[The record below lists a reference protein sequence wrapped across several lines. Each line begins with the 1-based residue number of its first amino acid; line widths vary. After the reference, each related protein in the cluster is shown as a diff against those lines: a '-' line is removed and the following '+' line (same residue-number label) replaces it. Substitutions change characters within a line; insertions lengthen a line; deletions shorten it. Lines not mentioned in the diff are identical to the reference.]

1 MSSQP
6 SPKFLKTPSMPHEEA
21 FRSKDGT
28 PYYWFINAMGTP
40 CLRALTAQ
48 NAYEK
53 IRMRSSKEMQEKET
67 SHLQIMVERL
77 KDSLDGKAG
86 KIRLSKAFEAIS
98 EIERVIIYRKEREQM
113 LVSEDLIYDFAAAV
127 FFDENENPYVCDMEY
142 NQRKIEKWKKE
153 EDALAFFLQ
162 TPLIDLL
169 PFLKEYEET
178 SPTYLKNL
186 NLILGQQLK
195 TLQGAG
201 GTASS

>member
-1 MSSQP
+1 MSSPQN
-6 SPKFLKTPSMPHEEA
+6 PKFLKTPSMPYEEA
-21 FRSKDGT
+21 FRTNDGT
-28 PYYWFINAMGTP
+28 PYYWFINSMGTP

-67 SHLQIMVERL
+67 EHLGIMVERL
-77 KDSLDGKAG
+77 KVALDGNTG

-98 EIERVIIYRKEREQM
+98 EIEKVIVYRKEREQM

-127 FFDENENPYVCDMEY
+127 FFDENENPYVCDMAY

-153 EDALAFFLQ
+153 EDALAFFLR

-169 PFLKEYEET
+169 PFLREYEET

-195 TLQGAG
+195 TLHGAG

>member
-1 MSSQP
+1 MSSQ
-6 SPKFLKTPSMPHEEA
+6 STPKFLKNPNMPYEEA
-21 FRSKDGT
+21 FRTNDGT
-28 PYYWFINAMGTP
+28 PYYWFINSMGTP

-48 NAYEK
+48 NSYEK

-67 SHLQIMVERL
+67 THLETWIEKL
-77 KDSLDGKAG
+77 EGSLDGNTG
-86 KIRLSKAFEAIS
+86 KIRLSKAFEAIA
-98 EIERVIIYRKEREQM
+98 ELKKVIVYRKEREQM

-127 FFDENENPYVCDMEY
+127 FFDEKENPYVCDMAY
-142 NQRKIEKWKKE
+142 NQKKIEKWKKE
-153 EDALAFFLQ
+153 EDTLAFFLQ

-195 TLQGAG
+195 TLHGVG